1 MLLTLLFFDMIGWG
15 VTYECA
21 CHSRKSVFVFCL
33 RCFFFFSCRLPSPPF
48 FLWCLLPF
56 PQHYIAFPFL
66 SRNATLLHSKTLKQ
80 LLKRAKR
87 RLFDRV
93 ICELCLVLCFRAP
106 LGFPHPFFFLSC
118 LLSWWIGFGSCKRA
132 RRTVPRR
139 RHRLPQPPALRSL
152 SSGRRVI

>member
-1 MLLTLLFFDMIGWG
+1 MLTLLFFDMIGWG
-15 VTYECA
+15 VTHECA
-21 CHSRKSVFVFCL
+21 CHSRKSAFVFCL
-33 RCFFFFSCRLPSPPF
+33 QCFFFCLLPSPPF

-66 SRNATLLHSKTLKQ
+66 SRNATLLHSKTRKQ
-80 LLKRAKR
+80 LLKRTKR

-93 ICELCLVLCFRAP
+93 ICELCLVLCFRHRSVFRI
-106 LGFPHPFFFLSC
+106 LFLSC
-118 LLSWWIGFGSCKRA
+118 LLSWWIGFRSCKRA

-139 RHRLPQPPALRSL
+139 RHHLPQPPTLRSL